1 MKTPT
6 TAALLL
12 TLAACAA
19 CSGSAGTTVSG
30 TGEGPAGTTVSG
42 TGATNEPATPY
53 GLPRE
58 TPIGGERPQPTVTSP
73 PSNIPPTPRR

>member
-1 MKTPT
+1 MKKLTS
-6 TAALLL
+6 AAVLLI
-12 TLAACAA
+12 LAASGA

-30 TGEGPAGTTVSG
+30 TGV
-42 TGATNEPATPY
+42 TNEPATPY
-53 GLPRE
+53 GLPKE